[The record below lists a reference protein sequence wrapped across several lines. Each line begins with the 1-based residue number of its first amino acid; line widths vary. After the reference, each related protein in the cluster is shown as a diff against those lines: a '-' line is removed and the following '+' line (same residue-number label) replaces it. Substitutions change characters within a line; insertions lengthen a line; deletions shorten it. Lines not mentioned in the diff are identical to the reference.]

1 MKGDI
6 RPDHIPLN
14 KYQLLVLGT
23 AVPAFTF
30 TEISGIEE
38 ELQTTE
44 LPDRTVASGGN
55 TGPVEFTAK
64 CPLHHLEEQAALE
77 LWFNEGKDP
86 VSPLYKKA
94 ASLVHMSGTGQV
106 LRTYS
111 VVGVFCS
118 KRALP
123 DLSMANEGEMA
134 ANEWTFKA
142 DELYPI

>member
-6 RPDHIPLN
+6 KPDHIPVN

-23 AVPAFTF
+23 AVPFFTF

-55 TGPVEFTAK
+55 TGPIEFTAK
-64 CPLHHLEEQAALE
+64 CPMHHLDEQAALE

-86 VSPLYKKA
+86 VSSTYKKA
-94 ASLVHMSGTGQV
+94 ASLVHMSITGKV
-106 LRTYS
+106 LRTYT
-111 VVGVFCS
+111 VVGVFVN

-123 DLSMANEGEMA
+123 DLAMDNEGEMA
-134 ANEWTFKA
+134 ANEWGFKA